1 MQSEALFKHSSARSR
16 SRDSKRRPTL
26 AGRPA
31 ARAPFLLLFALCI
44 LLGCFARSAFAE
56 HFDIVYPRPS
66 NLTDLRADYAKAVLA
81 LAMSEAHAD
90 YTIRMTH
97 DVMERQRALR
107 ELAAGETINL
117 HWTSMGEQD
126 EANLRPI
133 YVPIHRGLIG
143 YRVLII
149 RKDRQREF
157 DGIRTLDQ
165 LKPLIGGQGFGWV
178 DVGILR
184 HAGLHI
190 DTSTY
195 DTLFEMAEAGR
206 IDYYPRG
213 VAEAYA
219 ELEERAKTDPDLTVE
234 RHLLL
239 AYRSDFLFYTN
250 KRNERLAQAIERG
263 LQAAYADGSF
273 LRLFNTHP
281 YIQQALLRA
290 DLAKRT
296 VIPIENPYLSE
307 ADRAIPAAYWLSCCG
322 EQGSGFPY

>member
-1 MQSEALFKHSSARSR
+1 MQSEAISEHFAARSQH
-16 SRDSKRRPTL
+16 SKRRPAL
-26 AGRPA
+26 AGRSI
-31 ARAPFLLLFALCI
+31 ARVPFLLLCSLCI
-44 LLGCFARSAFAE
+44 VLGCFAPCAFAE

-66 NLTDLRADYAKAVLA
+66 NLADLRADYAKAVLA

-133 YVPIHRGLIG
+133 YIPIHRGLIG

-157 DGIRTLDQ
+157 DAIHTLDQ
-165 LKPLIGGQGFGWV
+165 LKALTGGQGFGWV

-190 DTSTY
+190 ETSTY
-195 DTLFEMAEAGR
+195 DTLFQMTEAGR

-219 ELEERAKTDPDLTVE
+219 ELQQRAALDPDLTVE

-250 KRNERLAQAIERG
+250 KRNERLAQTIERG

-273 LRLFNTHP
+273 MRLFNTHP
-281 YIQQALLRA
+281 FIQQALLRSE
-290 DLAKRT
+290 LTKRT